1 MSGYVTLDME
11 SFYRKLSD
19 VSFLDS
25 INPVDELSKRGMA
38 YPYIKTFINLLS
50 KRVAYGVN

>member
-11 SFYRKLSD
+11 SFYRKLSYF
-19 VSFLDS
+19 SFPGS

-50 KRVAYGVN
+50 KRIAYGVY